1 MSDIAIRV
9 QNLSKRY
16 EIYAAPR
23 DRLKQ
28 FIVPALCRV
37 FPPLRKV
44 FWASCLLILK
54 IEQINV
60 KYPSSLFCF

>member
-16 EIYAAPR
+16 EIYASPR

-28 FIVPALCRV
+28 FIDQTLCRI

-44 FWASCLLILK
+44 FWDSGLSNIK
-54 IEQINV
+54 IEQIDV
-60 KYPSSLFCF
+60 KSPF